1 MRKKFWICSIIWFL
15 LVLNLSSVRA
25 STIDFERLFFGQQS
39 VTYLS
44 SHRLVA
50 SYQSESSS
58 LYVILNIE
66 LDQIF
71 ALNVGDAMPLG
82 DEQVV
87 LKSIDSDKLVFENA
101 VGNSFIVDN
110 NQSTNPVRVVRKNT
124 VTSSNRF
131 QLPNEVSALNEFK
144 SMAVALGIPKQIIN
158 QFDKTP
164 GLGRD
169 SFGRPGWML
178 DETIPSS
185 LLQLSPFLKNDLI
198 IAVNGIAIND
208 QELLLRHVEFG
219 DHNNDFDI
227 ELERSGELKLIRVR
241 F

>member
-1 MRKKFWICSIIWFL
+1 
-15 LVLNLSSVRA
+15 
-25 STIDFERLFFGQQS
+25 
-39 VTYLS
+39 
-44 SHRLVA
+44 
-50 SYQSESSS
+50 
-58 LYVILNIE
+58 
-66 LDQIF
+66 
-71 ALNVGDAMPLG
+71 MPLE

-87 LKSIDSDKLVFENA
+87 LKSIYSDKLIFENA

-110 NQSTNPVRVVRKNT
+110 KQSTSPVRVVRKNT
-124 VTSSNRF
+124 VTSPNRF
-131 QLPNEVSALNEFK
+131 QLPNEASALNEFK

-169 SFGRPGWML
+169 SFGRPGWLL

-208 QELLLRHVEFG
+208 QELLLRHIEFG
-219 DHNNDFDI
+219 DHDNDFDV